1 MTIDNPADLVPV
13 VVIISG
19 ILAGILWM
27 IRAQAAMS
35 KQFQPNHG
43 NSLRDSIDRIERR
56 LDRHLDDHNR

>member
-13 VVIISG
+13 VVIVSG

-27 IRAQAAMS
+27 IRAQSAMS

-43 NSLRDSIDRIERR
+43 HSMRDSIDRIERR
-56 LDRHLDDHNR
+56 LDRHLDDHNK